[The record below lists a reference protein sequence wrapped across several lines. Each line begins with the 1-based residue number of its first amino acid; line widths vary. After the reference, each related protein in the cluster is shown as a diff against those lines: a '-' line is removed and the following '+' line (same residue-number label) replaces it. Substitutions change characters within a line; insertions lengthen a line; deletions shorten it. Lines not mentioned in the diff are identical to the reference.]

1 MFFYWIFLSRVTI
14 MFNKGIHKRIKI
26 VLLIILF
33 IFIIIIAKVFY
44 IEVIDYKKLNSLAS
58 GLYLEKVNQMINFV
72 KDELN
77 NYF

>member
-1 MFFYWIFLSRVTI
+1 

-26 VLLIILF
+26 VLLIVLF
-33 IFIIIIAKVFY
+33 IFAIIIAKVCY

>member
-1 MFFYWIFLSRVTI
+1 

-33 IFIIIIAKVFY
+33 IFAIIIAKVFY

>member
-1 MFFYWIFLSRVTI
+1 MVTI

-26 VLLIILF
+26 VLLIVLF

-58 GLYLEKVNQMINFV
+58 GLYLEKVNQIINFV

>member
-1 MFFYWIFLSRVTI
+1 

-58 GLYLEKVNQMINFV
+58 GFYLEKVNQMINFV

>member
-1 MFFYWIFLSRVTI
+1 

-26 VLLIILF
+26 VLLIVLF
-33 IFIIIIAKVFY
+33 IFDIIIAKVFY

-58 GLYLEKVNQMINFV
+58 GLYLERVNQMINFV

>member
-1 MFFYWIFLSRVTI
+1 

-58 GLYLEKVNQMINFV
+58 GLGVEIYLLKLIEEIFILLMVN
-72 KDELN
+72 L
-77 NYF
+77 